1 MIGDFN
7 AHDDLWHSSIQ
18 DTRGT
23 EIAETIGD
31 SNFGILNNDSP
42 TRLPPSD
49 SQQPSS
55 PDLSLASMALLPYSS
70 WETITALGSDHLPI
84 VISCETNIQ
93 AQYSERKTFVN
104 FKKADWSTFFNLT
117 EENFAKLSPA
127 TDVYKAEKCFR
138 KIVNNA
144 SKQCIPKGRIKKM
157 IPEIPAEASDLM
169 QTRDELR
176 KNNPTDPQIG
186 NLNKEIESLIRNH
199 KRDKWRE
206 HVSNMDRKTD
216 PSSLFK
222 LIKRFNGQPT
232 NKENQGIRFKGKYT
246 SSAKSIAN
254 KFNEQYSSVV
264 RHTSSKLARRI
275 TKDSKQQSLSN
286 ASHYTPSQ
294 TQSAI
299 KQSKSSKALGP
310 DGISNIHLK
319 HLGPAGI
326 AYLTEIFNLSVTQC
340 QIPQIWKSSVII
352 PLLKPGKPAGESGSY
367 RPVSLLCPS
376 IKILER
382 LILPSL
388 NEYLPIPDYQHGFR
402 KLHSTVSA
410 LIDLNQDISSGF
422 NQKKPADRTVLL
434 QIDMS
439 KAFDM
444 VSHQKLIK
452 GLNNSNLPPH
462 LKRWFSCYLHGR
474 QSKVS
479 FRNTKSKSRNVRGG
493 VPQGAVTSPVLF
505 NFYLAGLP
513 RPPPGISIIQYA
525 DDISIYACGR
535 DIQRLSQAITDYVKL
550 VKAFLDERELKV

>member
-1 MIGDFN
+1 
-7 AHDDLWHSSIQ
+7 
-18 DTRGT
+18 
-23 EIAETIGD
+23 
-31 SNFGILNNDSP
+31 
-42 TRLPPSD
+42 
-49 SQQPSS
+49 
-55 PDLSLASMALLPYSS
+55 
-70 WETITALGSDHLPI
+70 
-84 VISCETNIQ
+84 
-93 AQYSERKTFVN
+93 
-104 FKKADWSTFFNLT
+104 
-117 EENFAKLSPA
+117 
-127 TDVYKAEKCFR
+127 
-138 KIVNNA
+138 
-144 SKQCIPKGRIKKM
+144 M

-388 NEYLPIPDYQHGFR
+388 NEYLPIPEYQHGFR

-550 VKAFLDERELKV
+550 VKAFLDERELKVSAEKSTVTLFTPSTHEFNVHPDVRIDDEKIRLEKTPKVLGVVFDTMHTFSHHVKSTVSKAKTKLNIQTPDHPNPYPQGSHGLLQNGQC